1 MTAHDPRVVGP
12 FREGNGKSAPAR
24 HQVIGLDA
32 THLAKR
38 LILFTPTGE
47 TLAALVA
54 KAGKQASGIASLET
68 VARVVSHNPDTLWA
82 IARRDR
88 FCAMRPSAEGFIALL
103 MLNDEGLRQLL
114 AGTLNAV
121 EPDMSLLASQN
132 EKPAAVYIWFLH
144 ARGPIAAGIALLLQK
159 ISTPLLRDVDMY
171 ARAMTADG
179 GRFLRALAFSLIQQ
193 DPATSASNLYVF
205 RRSISAPDTP
215 LYDTYRKN
223 AGTGA
228 PTITVAR
235 TLDDLMRV
243 VAIRGAV
250 YLSEQRCPYDEEFDG
265 NDQCAVHLLGYI
277 GDEPAGCIRIRCFA
291 NFAKIERLAVRKEHR
306 GTGLAVLLARA
317 SMEFCRAKGY
327 GLLYGHAAKHMID
340 FWKRFGFEV
349 VDQASEFPFS
359 DFVYVAM
366 TLDAEPT
373 PQAVTDT
380 SDPYVILRPEGRWH
394 QRGILERSAKRLANS
409 PSIAETPA

>member
-1 MTAHDPRVVGP
+1 MTAHDQRVVGQG
-12 FREGNGKSAPAR
+12 RSARAASAR
-24 HQVIGLDA
+24 HQVIDLNA
-32 THLAKR
+32 TQLAKR

-47 TLAALVA
+47 TLTALVA
-54 KAGKQASGIASLET
+54 QASGYADGIANLET
-68 VARVVSHNPDTLWA
+68 VVRVVSHNPDTVWA

-88 FCAMRPSAEGFIALL
+88 FCAARPSAEGFIALL
-103 MLNDEGLRQLL
+103 MLNDQGLGQLL
-114 AGTLNAV
+114 DGTLNAV
-121 EPDMSLLASQN
+121 DPDMGLLASQN

-179 GRFLRALAFSLIQQ
+179 GRFLRALAFSPVQQ
-193 DPATSASNLYVF
+193 EAAKSNLYVF
-205 RRSISAPDTP
+205 RRSAAAPADAP

-235 TLDDLMRV
+235 TFEDLMRV

-250 YLSEQRCPYDEEFDG
+250 YLSEQRCPYEEEFDG
-265 NDQCAVHLLGYI
+265 NDQCAIHLLGYV
-277 GDEPAGCIRIRCFA
+277 GDEPAGCVRVRCFA
-291 NFAKIERLAVRKEHR
+291 DFAKIERLAVRKEHR

-327 GLLYGHAAKHMID
+327 GRLYGHSAKHMID
-340 FWKRFGFEV
+340 FWKKFGFKV
-349 VDQASEFPFS
+349 VDGGREFAFS

-366 TLDAEPT
+366 MLDAEPA
-373 PQAVTDT
+373 PQAVTHT
-380 SDPYVILRPEGRWH
+380 SDPYVILRPEGHWH
-394 QRGILERSAKRLANS
+394 RPGVLERSAERLTSS
-409 PSIAETPA
+409 PSITETTA